1 MDYIPAAYK
10 FCKVSGMKDSTK
22 TLLVLIVIALFVLS
36 VVASALLS
44 LLK

>member
-1 MDYIPAAYK
+1 MGYIPATYK
-10 FCKVSGMKDSTK
+10 FCKVSDMKDSTK

>member
-1 MDYIPAAYK
+1 MGYIHAAYK
-10 FCKVSGMKDSTK
+10 FYKVSGMKDSTK
-22 TLLVLIVIALFVLS
+22 TLLVLIVITLFVLS